1 MGSSVSGSSRLS
13 DLASSAGSR
22 FAVSGSPLD
31 PRAAAFTPGML
42 SEAWGPG
49 TVDFHNTS
57 TSNTSHL
64 HIPYDLQAAKS
75 AWELPP
81 HDFKDVFLPELQ
93 KIGYDGHFQQKKKA
107 HAADGSAI
115 FYLEARFSL
124 LAVQAFAYSD
134 QVPQDPNTDLY
145 QRLAPFPNIALICV
159 FQNRQ
164 ARSLRVRV
172 VNTHFHWDP
181 ACADTKLLQA
191 AILMEWLERT
201 HRDVPTV
208 VAADLNSRPGEAVVD
223 FLVRGKVAPGP
234 LFGDRDFGRFTAS
247 LTYSNR
253 NPYTGAS
260 SSFSSVGSLS
270 RDVDAASNLSGQGT
284 PTGSQPQPLLLLR
297 HGTKLASAYDRKDL
311 PFTNKTDEFEGCID
325 HILYTSGTLSIR
337 DVLGDFDNTMLNE
350 REKENEASQVT
361 DGVVFDEELD
371 STIGAAKEDAAA
383 NSDLSPPPSPQEET
397 RSDARESDDEKGAEG
412 SDSDAPDEN
421 ASSVDPMA
429 IPKPAI
435 SAATPAPA
443 SQKLQSY
450 PAGPAPPLPQGY
462 LARIKTL
469 PTEHVPSDHLP
480 LCAWLKWKT
489 VPVGTGP
496 ISLTTGASERS
507 RNRGGRRGGGS
518 GVGVGASGSG
528 VGTSSPLSA
537 AAVSLPVPSVLS
549 SSAPSKGTFAAA
561 AAAAAASSS
570 TVSATATVMASSPVV
585 PAASLSPPSLLP
597 ASPAPQSLVRP
608 PLPFSLGGA
617 PLFSAVGPGAGGVR
631 GAATSTSAQSYGRPR

>member
-1 MGSSVSGSSRLS
+1 MPPDDYEDDIMYRSGGPIRMGSSVSGSSRLS

-22 FAVSGSPLD
+22 FAISGSPLD
-31 PRAAAFTPGML
+31 PRAAAFTPGIL
-42 SEAWGPG
+42 SESWGAVA
-49 TVDFHNTS
+49 VDLHSAPNSDATPVG
-57 TSNTSHL
+57 HL
-64 HIPYDLQAAKS
+64 HIPYEVQAAKS
-75 AWELPP
+75 AWLPRKELPP

-172 VNTHFHWDP
+172 
-181 ACADTKLLQA
+181 A

-234 LFGDRDFGRFTAS
+234 LFGA
-247 LTYSNR
+247 
-253 NPYTGAS
+253 A

-350 REKENEASQVT
+350 REKVNEASQVT

-371 STIGAAKEDAAA
+371 SAIGVAKEDAAA
-383 NSDLSPPPSPQEET
+383 ISDLSPPPSPQEET
-397 RSDARESDDEKGAEG
+397 RSDTRESDDEKGAEG
-412 SDSDAPDEN
+412 SDSDTPDES
-421 ASSVDPMA
+421 ASSVDPLA

-435 SAATPAPA
+435 AAVTPVPAP
-443 SQKLQSY
+443 QKLQSY

-496 ISLTTGASERS
+496 ISLTTGTGERS
-507 RNRGGRRGGGS
+507 RNRGGRRGGG
-518 GVGVGASGSG
+518 GGGAGGGASVSG
-528 VGTSSPLSA
+528 AGTLSPLSA
-537 AAVSLPVPSVLS
+537 ASVLPVPSVLS

-561 AAAAAASSS
+561 AAAASTISS
-570 TVSATATVMASSPVV
+570 TAT
-585 PAASLSPPSLLP
+585 SPPPLQPALP
-597 ASPAPQSLVRP
+597 TAQSLVRP
-608 PLPFSLGGA
+608 PLPFALGGA
-617 PLFSAVGPGAGGVR
+617 PLFSAVGPGAGGLR